1 MVAAGEEGTAA
12 EETMEA
18 NRSRNRGLFNSSHEG
33 EKYVLILAMNLKSS
47 KKVMGLLLHQ
57 NVHGSR
63 AYLRRRKV
71 GGGV

>member
-12 EETMEA
+12 EEIMEA
-18 NRSRNRGLFNSSHEG
+18 NRSRNRGLFNSSHEDVQLNAKRTLR
-33 EKYVLILAMNLKSS
+33 E
-47 KKVMGLLLHQ
+47 MGLLLHQ